1 MIVKNFFVKRIK
13 PAQSGTIVNNSI
25 DKSDMSYGDSQLL
38 QNKPTVKANRKISFS
53 NKLSISSKSKY
64 SKYSRS
70 KPSPSNSNN
79 DFGGSPM
86 GSDQFLSAKDGSE
99 SDEED
104 YKDAVED
111 DLDHFLLNG
120 NKEDQG
126 YLKHRATG
134 KFAIFDK
141 DDEVNKD
148 QEGNNVARPIL
159 DIPEEAK

>member
-1 MIVKNFFVKRIK
+1 
-13 PAQSGTIVNNSI
+13 
-25 DKSDMSYGDSQLL
+25 MSYGDSQLL

-104 YKDAVED
+104 YKDAANAHVAKPE
-111 DLDHFLLNG
+111 
-120 NKEDQG
+120 Q
-126 YLKHRATG
+126 
-134 KFAIFDK
+134 
-141 DDEVNKD
+141 
-148 QEGNNVARPIL
+148 NNR
-159 DIPEEAK
+159 